1 MATTLPI
8 WFGSIGLTPDVTSG
22 KITLAD
28 RSTLIDVYNGPYVA
42 CVAGIV
48 ARGVFGTGQR
58 LGFVCTSS
66 IAEQVDRGNKGR
78 LTINWEA
85 GGPFATLPLPVDE
98 FDYQPQEIYPRI
110 ERSPIFTGITT
121 DTLALAYATVEAP
134 TALARATAINYVNTL
149 ADLTQRALG
158 QKLVSKLLKGEQTFY
173 RAYARYIHTSYSYL
187 QPALNLGGIIS
198 SPTGPLAAQLST
210 AQCLR
215 LADALQ
221 PAGVNG
227 SMYKIMKT
235 WLCAP
240 ASDGYWDTDLNG

>member
-1 MATTLPI
+1 MATPSPI
-8 WFGSIGLTPDVTSG
+8 WFGSLGLTADITSG

-28 RSTLIDVYNGPYVA
+28 RSTFVDVYNGPYIV

-48 ARGVFGTGQR
+48 ARGIFGTGAR

-66 IAEQVDRGNKGR
+66 VAEQVDRGNKGK

-98 FDYQPQEIYPRI
+98 CDFQPQELFPRI

-121 DTLALAYATVEAP
+121 DTLALAYATINAP
-134 TALARATAINYVNTL
+134 TTVARANAISNVDTL

-158 QKLVSKLLKGEQTFY
+158 QKLVSKLLKGEETFY
-173 RAYARYIHTSYSYL
+173 RAYGRYVWTSYSYL

-198 SPTGPLAAQLST
+198 SPGGPMAAQFTT

-227 SMYKIMKT
+227 SMWKLMRT

-240 ASDGYWDTDLNG
+240 AADGYWDTDLNG